1 MKKIAVFIL
10 ALLVCLSSSALADW
24 NVQNLTEEELLDY
37 RRAITEELASRH
49 RAELEESEEA
59 RLIDIIPDEGLA
71 SLVRDSLGL
80 LSVNDPVTQEQLDEV
95 TRINNA
101 KKEPAISS
109 LEGISRLRNLEYL
122 MIYYKTLD
130 ELPEEIGALTQLEDL
145 YVVSCGL
152 TSIPDSICDLGNLKE
167 LSIAGNDV
175 TTLPS
180 EIGSLQSLTKL
191 DISDTQITSLPD
203 SIYALQLDSFR
214 REGLNIEE

>member
-1 MKKIAVFIL
+1 MRTAMIFML
-10 ALLVCLSSSALADW
+10 ALIACLSSSALADW
-24 NVQNLTEEELLDY
+24 NVQELTDEQLLDY

-49 RAELEESEEA
+49 KAELDASEET
-59 RLIDIIPDEGLA
+59 RLIDIIPDEGFA

-80 LSVNDPVTQEQLDEV
+80 FSVNDPVTQDQLDEV
-95 TRINNA
+95 KRINNA
-101 KKEPAISS
+101 NKEPEISS
-109 LEGISRLRNLEYL
+109 LAGIGRLRNLEYL

-130 ELPEEIGALTQLEDL
+130 ELPEEIGTLTQLENL

-175 TTLPS
+175 AELPS

-191 DISDTQITSLPD
+191 DISNTQITSLPK
-203 SIYALQLDSFR
+203 SIYALRLDSFR

>member
-1 MKKIAVFIL
+1 MKHAVALLL
-10 ALLVCLSSSALADW
+10 ALLICQPFSALANW
-24 NVQNLTEEELLDY
+24 NVQDLSEEELIDY

-49 RAELEESEEA
+49 KAEIDTSEET
-59 RLIDIIPDEGLA
+59 RLIDIIPDEGFA

-80 LSVNDPVTQEQLDEV
+80 FSVNDPVTQEQLDQVE
-95 TRINNA
+95 RINNA
-101 KKEPAISS
+101 NKEPAISS
-109 LEGISRLRNLEYL
+109 LDGIGRLRNLEYL

-130 ELPEEIGALTQLEDL
+130 ELPEEIGTLTQLENL

-175 TTLPS
+175 AELPS

-191 DISDTQITSLPD
+191 DISNTQITSLPK
-203 SIYALQLDSFR
+203 SIYALRLDSFR

>member
-1 MKKIAVFIL
+1 MKKPIFFIL
-10 ALLVCLSSSALADW
+10 ALIACLSSSALADW
-24 NVQNLTEEELLDY
+24 NVQELTDEQLLDY

-49 RAELEESEEA
+49 KAELDASEET
-59 RLIDIIPDEGLA
+59 RLIDIIPDVGFA

-80 LSVNDPVTQEQLDEV
+80 FSVNDPVTQDQLDEV
-95 TRINNA
+95 KRINNA
-101 KKEPAISS
+101 NKEPEISS
-109 LEGISRLRNLEYL
+109 LAGIGHLRNLEYL

-130 ELPEEIGALTQLEDL
+130 ELPEEIGTLTQLENL

-152 TSIPDSICDLGNLKE
+152 TSVPDSICDLGNLKE

-175 TTLPS
+175 AALPS

-191 DISDTQITSLPD
+191 DISNTQITSLPD